1 MLSLQS
7 RRKRAQAY
15 ALVNG
20 MVAATPFHSAKAAI
34 PVELGA
40 MLEVRCTGTPV
51 VFWLVARCMLPAAC
65 CVDVTQLPALAGGH
79 ALQVAC
85 HLMCCI
91 LCAVR
96 FMLCA
101 VMVHVAQ
108 CMSHRVCCHGVCCMV
123 AAWQG
128 LAVHSKLV
136 CAVPRA
142 LSRSLSA
149 AFAFPEA
156 QPVVL
161 CHLCVAEPSTSASAD
176 QLATAAADADAEV
189 RAPKGEKKAK
199 ARKDAPPAKE
209 KEKEKLKKS
218 SSEKRSAKADASS
231 RRSSL
236 DAPACADR
244 TPSGH
249 CRAAWDRIP
258 CRGPTVRAGRRS
270 LAYAADVIVP
280 SHQ

>member
-1 MLSLQS
+1 M
-7 RRKRAQAY
+7 Y
-15 ALVNG
+15 A
-20 MVAATPFHSAKAAI
+20 
-34 PVELGA
+34 
-40 MLEVRCTGTPV
+40 
-51 VFWLVARCMLPAAC
+51 ARCL
-65 CVDVTQLPALAGGH
+65 LH
-79 ALQVAC
+79 
-85 HLMCCI
+85 
-91 LCAVR
+91 
-96 FMLCA
+96 
-101 VMVHVAQ
+101 
-108 CMSHRVCCHGVCCMV
+108 V

-209 KEKEKLKKS
+209 KEKEKEKLKKS

-249 CRAAWDRIP
+249 CRAVWDRIP
-258 CRGPTVRAGRRS
+258 CRGPTVCADRRS
-270 LAYAADVIVP
+270 SAYGCRCEWSAVP
-280 SHQ
+280 TSES

>member
-1 MLSLQS
+1 MGPSSVDAGSLSAAQCAADAVLSLRS

-51 VFWLVARCMLPAAC
+51 VFWLVARCKLPAARCKLPAARCKLPAAC

-108 CMSHRVCCHGVCCMV
+108 CMSHRVCCTVSV
-123 AAWQG
+123 ACSG
-128 LAVHSKLV
+128 LAGSCGAQQARVRR
-136 CAVPRA
+136 ATRA
-142 LSRSLSA
+142 LSQPFRGVCLS
-149 AFAFPEA
+149 
-156 QPVVL
+156 
-161 CHLCVAEPSTSASAD
+161 
-176 QLATAAADADAEV
+176 
-189 RAPKGEKKAK
+189 
-199 ARKDAPPAKE
+199 
-209 KEKEKLKKS
+209 
-218 SSEKRSAKADASS
+218 
-231 RRSSL
+231 
-236 DAPACADR
+236 
-244 TPSGH
+244 
-249 CRAAWDRIP
+249 
-258 CRGPTVRAGRRS
+258 
-270 LAYAADVIVP
+270 
-280 SHQ
+280 